1 MWNIRLFIK
10 KQITKPEKCNILK
23 CSSVMVFGVHH
34 SNVSLLFVL
43 KQYLFFSKKV
53 CKQSFTLQRS
63 KFASAVGKFRGF
75 CRGVSPFYSI
85 CLGNKNAEAVKFLE
99 IKKNSFPNKKNL
111 FYTRHKLFMCI
122 YIHYSNLHFV
132 YSVLGKVPPGKM
144 PPFRA

>member
-1 MWNIRLFIK
+1 MENHWWNIRLFIK

-34 SNVSLLFVL
+34 SNVSVLFVL
-43 KQYLFFSKKV
+43 KQYLFFSEKV
-53 CKQSFTLQRS
+53 RKQSFTLERS

-85 CLGNKNAEAVKFLE
+85 CLSNKNSEAVKFLE

-111 FYTRHKLFMCI
+111 FCKTQIIHVHLYSLFIPSFCI
-122 YIHYSNLHFV
+122 FI
-132 YSVLGKVPPGKM
+132 P
-144 PPFRA
+144 